1 MKKNILLIIG
11 VLISVLVI
19 FLIINFNKDESNIPA
34 GTGIVVQEGVI
45 PGYTAEQI
53 EEMMQRKAD
62 KSTFSF
68 ELNSRPVFEDG
79 LSEGALR
86 IANPPYGAYSI
97 QVTISLDSNQKKI
110 FETGKLKPNQYI
122 EKAKL
127 LENLPA
133 GQYPATATINAYDTE
148 TDEFVGTSA
157 AKLIITINQ

>member
-11 VLISVLVI
+11 ILISLIAIFLVI
-19 FLIINFNKDESNIPA
+19 TFNKDESNMPT
-34 GTGIVVQEGVI
+34 GTGFIVQEGVI

-53 EEMMQRKAD
+53 AEMMQRQAD

-97 QVTISLDSNQKKI
+97 QVTITLDSNQQKV
-110 FETGKLKPNQYI
+110 FETVKLKPNQYI
-122 EKAKL
+122 EKATL

-133 GQYPATATINAYDTE
+133 GEYPATATINAYDTE

-157 AKLIITINQ
+157 AKLIITIKQ